1 MTLNSDKTW
10 KFYGRKAPYF
20 GVFGQEEYL
29 NDNLD
34 EEKLGYFFSSGEKE
48 VSEIFNFIHQKIY
61 KEFQPASILDF
72 GCGPGRMVIPFAKY
86 AGEVIGM
93 DISPDAL
100 EEAEKNCKEKN
111 ILNVRFL
118 LSDDELSK
126 ISDKKFDLVHSYI
139 VLQHMDVKRGEKLLE
154 KLICKINEKGIGVIH
169 VTYHDNYPG
178 RRIVNFFR
186 SRIPLVAGIFRL
198 LRKDMVKRKLPH
210 RPQMQMNNYDLNRI
224 FKFLQEI
231 GIKEVTSVFT
241 NHHEYWGAVLYFKV
255 NK

>member
-1 MTLNSDKTW
+1 MTLLSDPTW
-10 KFYGRKAPYF
+10 KFYGKKAPYF

-48 VSEIFNFIHQKIY
+48 VSEIFNFIHQKID

-72 GCGPGRMVIPFAKY
+72 GCGPGRMLIPFADY
-86 AGEVIGM
+86 ADEVIGM

-100 EEAEKNCKEKN
+100 EEAEKNCQERN

-126 ISDKKFDLVHSYI
+126 IQDKKFDLVHSYI
-139 VLQHMDVKRGEKLLE
+139 VLQHLDVKRGEKLLE
-154 KLICKINEKGIGVIH
+154 KLIGKISDDGIGVIH
-169 VTYHDNYPG
+169 LTYHDNYPG

-186 SRIPLVAGIFRL
+186 FRIPLVARIFRIF
-198 LRKDMVKRKLPH
+198 RKDMVKRKLPH
-210 RPQMQMNNYDLNRI
+210 RPQMQMNNYDLNRV
-224 FKFLQEI
+224 FALLQKS

-241 NHHEYWGAVLYFKV
+241 NHHEYWGAVLYLKV
-255 NK
+255 KK